1 MKKFFTFLA
10 GVLISIG
17 MQAVDQ
23 ITMGQFKSWNDDVR
37 MQVAEGNVIT
47 YDANSSWVGGDVK
60 LEQDLS
66 AYEYVCI
73 VLEDCQGEFK
83 FTLEYEKIAG
93 DENYVSQEYQFSTGT
108 KQVTFKLDP
117 ARKQK
122 VNKIMLQNTSN
133 GGTLDIGNLYAG
145 SVAEFETALDLDNLT
160 AGWNSEYAVSKHTIT
175 YTDAWGAKGWRL
187 GETDYSQYVKVI
199 AEFAEPLT
207 CGGYFDVEYNNDIAT
222 TSAGLSVG
230 LNSVEVIL
238 DQNGASSVKQI
249 IVKGDTKDATITLG
263 AVYLVRDIQ
272 TLLPQFE
279 TEDLDLSIMNE
290 GWSSTY
296 DPNTNTITTTSDKKW
311 GNARGWWMARD
322 LSDYIKVVAE
332 FSVPT
337 PVNGVLKVLYSDGT
351 DGEQGFEA
359 NATKVEYELTSSK
372 KDVNEI
378 YLSTEDAGT
387 LTIERIYLVKLNDQ
401 TPLDMTKMEYGWN
414 ERSYDASTKTITFT
428 DAWAAC
434 GWNVNADWSDYER
447 VVVTF
452 AQPAP
457 CNGVLK
463 AEYSSDPHGADYG
476 FYEGD
481 TKVEML
487 LDNTRKSYVKGVYL
501 SNADAGVELVLESAM
516 LLHNSVED
524 DAEYGVYNRAVSS
537 GDYGTIC
544 LPYGAANYSGMTLYE
559 IAYRDDAEKK
569 IYLDEITTM
578 KAGMPYIFHA
588 TSDNISVTYDN
599 TVAEFAHGQENGLYG
614 TRNQIADVA
623 ALNPEKE
630 EYIIYENEIRKCE
643 ANCGLHANRAYIIVA
658 DISTEAIAPMPGR
671 RRVGMGYAEENAATG
686 VENINGGIAPMQEGT
701 YDIMGRKLT
710 EPTAAGFYIVNG
722 KKVLVVK

>member
-1 MKKFFTFLA
+1 MKKIFTFLA

-23 ITMGQFKSWNDDVR
+23 ITMGKFNSWDAAK

-47 YDANSSWVGGDVK
+47 YDEGSSWVGGDVW
-60 LEQDLS
+60 LGQNLS

-73 VLEDCQGEFK
+73 VLEDCQGDFK
-83 FTLEYEKIAG
+83 FTLEYEKIN
-93 DENYVSQEYQFSTGT
+93 DEANNVSQEYQFSTGT

-133 GGTLDIGNLYAG
+133 GGTLDVGNLYAG
-145 SVAEFETALDLDNLT
+145 SASEFETALDLGTFSGNYDATTHVLT
-160 AGWNSEYAVSKHTIT
+160 MRWGYDSGQWWFGEGDYGADYSEYVNF
-175 YTDAWGAKGWRL
+175 
-187 GETDYSQYVKVI
+187 VV
-199 AEFAEPLT
+199 EFVEAN
-207 CGGYFDVEYNNDIAT
+207 CGGYVVVEYNNDIAQT
-222 TSAGLSVG
+222 ENGYSAGATSV
-230 LNSVEVIL
+230 SVPIREE
-238 DQNGASSVKQI
+238 GASSVKKI
-249 IVKGDTKDATITLG
+249 YISGNTEAATITLG
-263 AVYLVRDIQ
+263 AAYFVRDIQ

-290 GWSSTY
+290 GWNSTY
-296 DPNTNTITTTSDKKW
+296 DPNTNTITTTSNNW

-332 FSVPT
+332 FSEPT

-401 TPLDMTKMEYGWN
+401 TPLSLAKLEYGWG
-414 ERSYDASTKTITFT
+414 SDYDAATKTISFT
-428 DAWAAC
+428 GGWGAR
-434 GWNVNADWSDYER
+434 GWNIGADCSDYTR
-447 VVVTF
+447 VIVTF
-452 AQPAP
+452 ATPTTAG
-457 CNGVLK
+457 GVLK
-463 AEYSSDPHGADYG
+463 AEYDNKNHNEQGFKVGA
-476 FYEGD
+476 
-481 TKVEML
+481 TSVEL
-487 LDNTRKSYVKGVYL
+487 VLENSWKSYVKGIFL
-501 SNADAGVELVLESAM
+501 STEFSGTSFEIASATFSRSAM
-516 LLHNSVED
+516 TEGEFGN
-524 DAEYGVYNRAVSS
+524 YNRAVTS

-569 IYLDEITTM
+569 IYLDEVTTM
-578 KAGMPYIFHA
+578 QAGMPYIFHA

-599 TVAEFAHGQENGLYG
+599 TVADYAHGEINGLYG
-614 TRNQIADVA
+614 TRNQIDSVENINAD
-623 ALNPEKE
+623 KE
-630 EYIIYENEIRKCE
+630 EYIIYNNEIRKCE
-643 ANCGLHANRAYIIVA
+643 ANCDLRANRAYIIVS

>member
-1 MKKFFTFLA
+1 MKKIFTFLA

-23 ITMGQFKSWNDDVR
+23 ISMGKFNSWDAEK

-47 YDANSSWVGGDVK
+47 YDEGSSWVGGDVW
-60 LEQDLS
+60 LGENLS

-83 FTLEYEKIAG
+83 FSLEYEKIAG
-93 DENYVSQEYQFSTGT
+93 DENNVSQEYQFSTGT

-133 GGTLDIGNLYAG
+133 GGTLNVGNLYAG
-145 SVAEFETALDLDNLT
+145 SAAEFETALDLGNLNT
-160 AGWNSEYAVSKHTIT
+160 GWNTEYNATTHTIT
-175 YTDAWGAKGWRL
+175 YTDAWGAKGWWL

-207 CGGYFDVEYNNDIAT
+207 CGGYFDVEYNNSIAT
-222 TSAGLSVG
+222 TSAGLSAG

-263 AVYLVRDIQ
+263 AVYLVRDVQ
-272 TLLPQFE
+272 TLLPQYV
-279 TEDLDLSIMNE
+279 TKDLELSAMNE
-290 GWSSTY
+290 GWNSTY
-296 DPNTNTITTTSDKKW
+296 DADAKAIIFKDAW
-311 GNARGWWMARD
+311 GACGWWMARD

-351 DGEQGFEA
+351 YGEQGFDV

-401 TPLDMTKMEYGWN
+401 TPLSLAKLEYGWYV
-414 ERSYDASTKTITFT
+414 RSYDASTKTITFT

-434 GWNVNADWSDYER
+434 GWNINADWSDYER

-457 CNGVLK
+457 CDGVLK
-463 AEYSSDPHGADYG
+463 AEYSDGHGADYG
-476 FYEGD
+476 FVAGD

-501 SNADAGVELVLESAM
+501 SNKVAEVELVLESAM

-524 DAEYGVYNRAVSS
+524 DAEYGVYNRAVTS

-559 IAYRDDAEKK
+559 IAYRDDAAKK
-569 IYLDEITTM
+569 IYLDEVTTM
-578 KAGMPYIFHA
+578 QAGMPYIFHA

-599 TVAEFAHGQENGLYG
+599 TVADYAYGEENGLYG
-614 TRNQIADVA
+614 IRNETNNVA
-623 ALNPEKE
+623 ALNPDKE
-630 EYIIYENEIRKCE
+630 EYIIYKNEIRKCG
-643 ANCGLHANRAYIIVA
+643 ANCGLRANRAYIIVA
-658 DISTEAIAPMPGR
+658 DISTEAKAPVPGR
-671 RRVGMGYAEENAATG
+671 RRVGMGYAEESAATG

-701 YDIMGRKLT
+701 YDIMGRQVT

>member
-10 GVLISIG
+10 SVLISIG

-23 ITMGQFKSWNDDVR
+23 ITMNQFGSSAN
-37 MQVAEGNVIT
+37 MQVDEGNVIT
-47 YDANSSWVGGDVK
+47 YDANSSWVYSDVW
-60 LEQDLS
+60 LGHDLS

-73 VLEDCQGEFK
+73 VLEDCQGDFK
-83 FTLEYEKIAG
+83 FSLEYEKIAG
-93 DENYVSQEYQFSTGT
+93 DENNISQEYQFSTGT

-145 SVAEFETALDLDNLT
+145 SVAEFETALDLDNLNT
-160 AGWNSEYAVSKHTIT
+160 GWNTEYDVTTHTIT
-175 YTDAWGAKGWRL
+175 YTDAWGAKGWWL

-290 GWSSTY
+290 GWNSTY
-296 DPNTNTITTTSDKKW
+296 DPNTNTITTTGNNW

-332 FSVPT
+332 FSEPT

-351 DGEQGFEA
+351 DGEQGFDA

-378 YLSTEDAGT
+378 YLSTENAGT

-401 TPLDMTKMEYGWN
+401 TPLSLAKLEYGW
-414 ERSYDASTKTITFT
+414 SSDYDAATKTISFT
-428 DAWAAC
+428 GDWGTR
-434 GWNVNADWSDYER
+434 GWNIYADCSDYTR
-447 VVVTF
+447 VIVTF
-452 AQPAP
+452 ATPTTAG
-457 CNGVLK
+457 GVLK
-463 AEYSSDPHGADYG
+463 ADYDHENYNEQGFEAGA
-476 FYEGD
+476 
-481 TKVEML
+481 TSVEL
-487 LDNTRKSYVKGVYL
+487 VLENSWKSYVKGIFL
-501 SNADAGVELVLESAM
+501 STELSGTSFEIASAIFSRSAM
-516 LLHNSVED
+516 TEG
-524 DAEYGVYNRAVSS
+524 EYGNYNRAVTS

-569 IYLDEITTM
+569 IYLDEVTTM
-578 KAGMPYIFHA
+578 QAGMPYIFHA

-599 TVAEFAHGQENGLYG
+599 TFADYAHGEINGLYG
-614 TRNQIADVA
+614 IRNETNDVA
-623 ALNPEKE
+623 ALNTDKD
-630 EYIIYENEIRKCE
+630 EYIIYNNEIRKCE
-643 ANCGLHANRAYIIVA
+643 ANCGLRANRAYIIVA
-658 DISTEAIAPMPGR
+658 DISTEAKAPMPGR

-686 VENINGGIAPMQEGT
+686 VENINGSIAPMQEGT

>member
-1 MKKFFTFLA
+1 MKKIFTFLA

-23 ITMGQFKSWNDDVR
+23 ISMGQFGSSAN
-37 MQVAEGNVIT
+37 MQVDEGNVIT
-47 YDANSSWVGGDVK
+47 YNADSSWVYSDVW
-60 LEQDLS
+60 LGHDLS

-73 VLEDCQGEFK
+73 VLEDCQGYFK

-93 DENYVSQEYQFSTGT
+93 DENNVSQEYQFSTGT

-122 VNKIMLQNTSN
+122 VNKIMLQNTSP
-133 GGTLDIGNLYAG
+133 GGTLDVGNLYAG
-145 SVAEFETALDLDNLT
+145 SAAEFETALNLGT
-160 AGWNSEYAVSKHTIT
+160 FSGWGENYDASTHVLTTRWAWDGGQWWLGEADYSEYVNFVVEFV
-175 YTDAWGAKGWRL
+175 GA
-187 GETDYSQYVKVI
+187 
-199 AEFAEPLT
+199 T
-207 CGGYFDVEYNNDIAT
+207 CGGYVAVEYNNSIAKT
-222 TSAGLSVG
+222 ESGYSAGATSV
-230 LNSVEVIL
+230 SVPIREE
-238 DQNGASSVKQI
+238 GASSVQKI
-249 IVKGDTKDATITLG
+249 TINGDTDNATITLG
-263 AVYLVRDIQ
+263 AAYLVRDIQ

-279 TEDLDLSIMNE
+279 TEDLDLAIMNE

-296 DPNTNTITTTSDKKW
+296 DPNTNTITTTSDDKW

-351 DGEQGFEA
+351 VGEQGFDV

-401 TPLDMTKMEYGWN
+401 TPLSLAKLEYGWD

-457 CNGVLK
+457 CDGVLK
-463 AEYSSDPHGADYG
+463 AEYSDGHGANYG
-476 FYEGD
+476 FVAGA

-501 SNADAGVELVLESAM
+501 SNEVAEVELVLESAM

-524 DAEYGVYNRAVSS
+524 DAEYGVYNRAVTSN
-537 GDYGTIC
+537 DYGTIC

-559 IAYRDDAEKK
+559 IAYRDEAAKK
-569 IYLDEITTM
+569 IYLDEATDM
-578 KAGMPYIFHA
+578 EAGMPYIFHA

-599 TVAEFAHGQENGLYG
+599 TVADHAQGEENGLYG
-614 TRNQIADVA
+614 IRNQIADVA
-623 ALNPEKE
+623 ALNPDKD
-630 EYIIYENEIRKCE
+630 EYIIYNNEISKCE
-643 ANCGLHANRAYIIVA
+643 ANCGLRANRAYIIVS

-686 VENINGGIAPMQEGT
+686 VENINGGIAPMIEGT
-701 YDIMGRKLT
+701 YDIMGRQVT

>member
-1 MKKFFTFLA
+1 MKKIFTFLA

-23 ITMGQFKSWNDDVR
+23 ITMGQFGSWDAAK

-47 YDANSSWVGGDVK
+47 YDANSSWVGGDVW
-60 LEQDLS
+60 LGQDLS
-66 AYEYVCI
+66 VYEYVCI
-73 VLEDCQGEFK
+73 VLEDCQGDFK
-83 FTLEYEKIAG
+83 FSLEYEKIAG
-93 DENYVSQEYQFSTGT
+93 DENNVSQEYQFRTGT

-145 SVAEFETALDLDNLT
+145 SAAEFETALDLDNLNT
-160 AGWNSEYAVSKHTIT
+160 GWNSEYDVNTHTIT
-175 YTDAWGAKGWRL
+175 YTDAWGAKGWWL
-187 GETDYSQYVKVI
+187 DKTDYSQYVKVI

-207 CGGYFDVEYNNDIAT
+207 CGGYFDVEYNSATT
-222 TSAGLSVG
+222 TSAGLSAG
-230 LNSVEVIL
+230 LNSVEAIL
-238 DQNGASSVKQI
+238 DKNGASSVKQI
-249 IVKGDTKDATITLG
+249 VVKSDTKDATITLG

-272 TLLPQFE
+272 TLLPQYV
-279 TEDLDLSIMNE
+279 TKDLDLSAMNE
-290 GWSSTY
+290 GWSSDY
-296 DPNTNTITTTSDKKW
+296 NADAKTITFTGEW
-311 GNARGWWMARD
+311 GACGWWMARD
-322 LSDYIKVVAE
+322 LSDYSKVVAE
-332 FSVPT
+332 FSEPA
-337 PVNGVLKVLYSDGT
+337 PANGVLKVLYSDGT
-351 DGEQGFEA
+351 SGQQGFDA
-359 NATKVEYELTSSK
+359 DATKVEYELTNSK

-378 YLSTEDAGT
+378 YLQLVVANT
-387 LTIERIYLVKLNDQ
+387 LKIERVYLVKLNDQ

-434 GWNVNADWSDYER
+434 GWNINADWSDYER

-463 AEYSSDPHGADYG
+463 AEYSGEIHGADYG
-476 FYEGD
+476 FYTGD

-487 LDNTRKSYVKGVYL
+487 LDNTQKSYVKGVYL

-524 DAEYGVYNRAVSS
+524 DAEYGVYNRAVTS

-569 IYLDEITTM
+569 IYLDEVTTM
-578 KAGMPYIFHA
+578 QAGMPYIFHA

-599 TVAEFAHGQENGLYG
+599 TVADYAHGEINGLYG
-614 TRNQIADVA
+614 IRNETNNVAGLNAD
-623 ALNPEKE
+623 KD

-643 ANCGLHANRAYIIVA
+643 ANCGLRANRAYIIVA

>member
-1 MKKFFTFLA
+1 MKKIFTFLA

-23 ITMGQFKSWNDDVR
+23 ISMGQFGSWNAEK

-47 YDANSSWVGGDVK
+47 YDANSDWIGGDVW
-60 LEQDLS
+60 LGLDLS

-83 FTLEYEKIAG
+83 FSLEYEKIEG
-93 DENYVSQEYQFSTGT
+93 DENNVSQEYQFSTGT

-117 ARKQK
+117 ARKQM
-122 VNKIMLQNTSN
+122 VNKIMLQNTAN
-133 GGTLDIGNLYAG
+133 GGTLDLGNLYAG
-145 SVAEFETALDLDNLT
+145 SVAEFEIALDLDNLNT
-160 AGWNSEYAVSKHTIT
+160 GWNAEYDVTTHTIT
-175 YTDAWGAKGWRL
+175 YTDAWGAKGWWL

-207 CGGYFDVEYNNDIAT
+207 CGGYLDVEYNNDIAT
-222 TSAGLSVG
+222 TSTGLSAGLT
-230 LNSVEVIL
+230 SVEVIL

-249 IVKGDTKDATITLG
+249 VVKSDTKDATITLG
-263 AVYLVRDIQ
+263 AAYLVRDIQ
-272 TLLPQFE
+272 TLLPQYV
-279 TEDLDLSIMNE
+279 TKDLDLSAMNE
-290 GWSSTY
+290 KGWGSEY
-296 DPNTNTITTTSDKKW
+296 NADAKTITFTGEW
-311 GNARGWWMARD
+311 GARGWWMARD
-322 LSDYIKVVAE
+322 LSDYSKVVAE

-337 PVNGVLKVLYSDGT
+337 PVSGVLKVLYSDGT
-351 DGEQGFEA
+351 DGEQGFDV
-359 NATKVEYELTSSK
+359 NATKVEYELTNSK

-378 YLSTEDAGT
+378 YLSTKDAGT
-387 LTIERIYLVKLNDQ
+387 LTIERVYLVKLNDQ
-401 TPLDMTKMEYGWN
+401 TPLSLAKLEYGWN
-414 ERSYDASTKTITFT
+414 KHSYDASTKTITFT

-434 GWNVNADWSDYER
+434 GWNINADWSDYER

-463 AEYSSDPHGADYG
+463 AEYSDTHGADYG
-476 FYEGD
+476 FAAGD

-501 SNADAGVELVLESAM
+501 SNADAGVELVLDSAM

-524 DAEYGVYNRAVSS
+524 DAEYGVYNRAVTS

-544 LPYGAANYSGMTLYE
+544 LPFGAANYSGMTLYE
-559 IAYRDDAEKK
+559 IAYRDDAAKK
-569 IYLDEITTM
+569 IYLDEVTTM
-578 KAGMPYIFHA
+578 QAGMPYIFHA

-599 TVAEFAHGQENGLYG
+599 TVADYAQGDENGLYG
-614 TRNQIADVA
+614 IRNETNVVAGLNAD
-623 ALNPEKE
+623 KE
-630 EYIIYENEIRKCE
+630 EYIINNNEISKCE
-643 ANCGLHANRAYIIVA
+643 ANCGVRANRAYIIVA
-658 DISTEAIAPMPGR
+658 DISTEAKAPMPGR

-701 YDIMGRKLT
+701 YDIMGRQIN

>member
-1 MKKFFTFLA
+1 MKKIFTFLA

-23 ITMGQFKSWNDDVR
+23 ITMGQFGSWDAEK

-47 YDANSSWVGGDVK
+47 YNADQEWAYSDVW
-60 LEQDLS
+60 LGQDLS

-73 VLEDCQGEFK
+73 VLEDCQGNFK

-93 DENYVSQEYQFSTGT
+93 DENNVSQEYQFSTGT

-122 VNKIMLQNTSN
+122 VNKIMLQNTSK
-133 GGTLDIGNLYAG
+133 GGTLDVGNLYAG
-145 SVAEFETALDLDNLT
+145 SAAEFETALDLGTFSGWGENYDASRHVLT
-160 AGWNSEYAVSKHTIT
+160 TRWAWDGGQWWLGEADYSEYVNFVVEFV
-175 YTDAWGAKGWRL
+175 GA
-187 GETDYSQYVKVI
+187 
-199 AEFAEPLT
+199 T
-207 CGGYFDVEYNNDIAT
+207 CGGYVAVEYNNSIAKT
-222 TSAGLSVG
+222 ESGYSAGATSV
-230 LNSVEVIL
+230 SVPIREE
-238 DQNGASSVKQI
+238 GASSVQKI
-249 IVKGDTKDATITLG
+249 TINGDTDAATITLG
-263 AVYLVRDIQ
+263 AAYFVRDVQ
-272 TLLPQFE
+272 TLLPQYV
-279 TEDLDLSIMNE
+279 TKDLELSAMNE
-290 GWSSTY
+290 GWGSTY
-296 DPNTNTITTTSDKKW
+296 DADAKAITFTGEW
-311 GNARGWWMARD
+311 GACAWWMARD
-322 LSDYIKVVAE
+322 LSDYSKVVAE
-332 FSVPT
+332 FSEPA
-337 PVNGVLKVLYSDGT
+337 PANGVLKVLYSDGT
-351 DGEQGFEA
+351 NGEQGFDA
-359 NATKVEYELTSSK
+359 NATKVEYELTNSK

-378 YLSTEDAGT
+378 YLQLAEANT
-387 LTIERIYLVKLNDQ
+387 LKIERVYLVKLNDQ
-401 TPLDMTKMEYGWN
+401 TPLSLAKLEYGWN
-414 ERSYDASTKTITFT
+414 EPSYDASTKTITFT
-428 DAWAAC
+428 KEWAAC

-463 AEYSSDPHGADYG
+463 AEYSDIHGADYG
-476 FYEGD
+476 FVAGD

-501 SNADAGVELVLESAM
+501 SNAVAEVELVLESAM

-524 DAEYGVYNRAVSS
+524 DAEYGVYNRAVTS

-559 IAYRDDAEKK
+559 IAYRDDAAKK
-569 IYLDEITTM
+569 IYLDEATDM
-578 KAGMPYIFHA
+578 EAGMPYIFHA

-599 TVAEFAHGQENGLYG
+599 TVADFAHGQENGLYG
-614 TRNQIADVA
+614 IRNETNDVA
-623 ALNPEKE
+623 ALNTAKE

-643 ANCGLHANRAYIIVA
+643 ANCGLRANRAYIIVA
-658 DISTEAIAPMPGR
+658 DISTEATAPMPGR

>member
-1 MKKFFTFLA
+1 MKKIFTFLA

-23 ITMGQFKSWNDDVR
+23 ISMGQFGSSAN
-37 MQVAEGNVIT
+37 MQVDEGNVIT
-47 YDANSSWVGGDVK
+47 YNADSSWVYSDVW
-60 LEQDLS
+60 LGHDLS

-73 VLEDCQGEFK
+73 VLEDCQGDFK
-83 FTLEYEKIAG
+83 FTLEYEKIN
-93 DENYVSQEYQFSTGT
+93 DEANNVSQEYQFSTGT

-145 SVAEFETALDLDNLT
+145 SAAEFETALDLGTFSGWGENYDASTHILT
-160 AGWNSEYAVSKHTIT
+160 MRWRYDGGQWWFGEGEY
-175 YTDAWGAKGWRL
+175 GA
-187 GETDYSQYVKVI
+187 DYSDYVNFVV
-199 AEFAEPLT
+199 EFVEAK
-207 CGGYFDVEYNNDIAT
+207 CGGYVLVEYNNSIAKT
-222 TSAGLSVG
+222 ENGYSTGATSVSVPIR
-230 LNSVEVIL
+230 EE
-238 DQNGASSVKQI
+238 GASSVQKI
-249 IVKGDTKDATITLG
+249 TINGDIEGATITLG
-263 AVYLVRDIQ
+263 AAYLVRDIQ
-272 TLLPQFE
+272 TLLPQYV
-279 TEDLDLSIMNE
+279 TKDLDLSALNE
-290 GWSSTY
+290 GWNSTY
-296 DPNTNTITTTSDKKW
+296 DTDAKTITFTGEW
-311 GNARGWWMARD
+311 GARGWWMARD

-337 PVNGVLKVLYSDGT
+337 PVSGVLKVIYSDGT
-351 DGEQGFEA
+351 KGEQGFEA
-359 NATKVEYELTSSK
+359 SATKVEYELTNSK

-378 YLSTEDAGT
+378 YLSTEVAGT

-401 TPLDMTKMEYGWN
+401 TPLSLAKLEYGWN

-428 DAWAAC
+428 QEWAAC

-463 AEYSSDPHGADYG
+463 AEYSGEIHGADYEFDAG
-476 FYEGD
+476 A
-481 TKVEML
+481 TKAEML
-487 LDNTRKSYVKGVYL
+487 LDNTRKSNVIGVYL
-501 SNADAGVELVLESAM
+501 SNAVAGVELVLESAM

-524 DAEYGVYNRAVSS
+524 DAEYGVYNRAVTS

-559 IAYRDDAEKK
+559 IAYHDEAEKK
-569 IYLDEITTM
+569 IYLDEVTTM
-578 KAGMPYIFHA
+578 QAGMPYIFHA

-599 TVAEFAHGQENGLYG
+599 TVAEYAHGEINGLYG
-614 TRNQIADVA
+614 IRNETNNVA
-623 ALNPEKE
+623 GLNPDKD
-630 EYIIYENEIRKCE
+630 EYIIYENEIRKCG
-643 ANCGLHANRAYIIVA
+643 ADCGLRANRAYIIVA
-658 DISTEAIAPMPGR
+658 DITTEAKAPVPGR

>member
-10 GVLISIG
+10 SVLISIS

-23 ITMGQFKSWNDDVR
+23 IAMGKIEPFDAEK
-37 MQVAEGNVIT
+37 MHVAEGNVIT
-47 YDANSSWVGGDVK
+47 FDVGSIWVGGQYWFGN
-60 LEQDLS
+60 LDLS
-66 AYEYVCI
+66 AYDYLCVEI
-73 VLEDCQGEFK
+73 EDCQGDFAIAIDYQDNTNK
-83 FTLEYEKIAG
+83 EY
-93 DENYVSQEYQFSTGT
+93 SFSSGT
-108 KQVTFKLDP
+108 TQVTFKLHSELIT
-117 ARKQK
+117 KLSVK
-122 VNKIMLQNTSN
+122 NTSN
-133 GGTLDIGNLYAG
+133 SGGTLDIGNLYAG
-145 SVAEFETALDLDNLT
+145 SAAEFETALDLDKLNT
-160 AGWNSEYAVSKHTIT
+160 GWNTEYDVTTHTIT
-175 YTDAWGAKGWRL
+175 YTDAWGAKGWWL

-263 AVYLVRDIQ
+263 AVYFVRDIQ

-290 GWSSTY
+290 GWNSTY
-296 DPNTNTITTTSDKKW
+296 DPNTNTITTTSNNW

-401 TPLDMTKMEYGWN
+401 TPLSLAKLEYGWN
-414 ERSYDASTKTITFT
+414 EHSYDASTKTITFT
-428 DAWAAC
+428 DEWAAC

-457 CNGVLK
+457 CDGVLK
-463 AEYSSDPHGADYG
+463 AEYSDTHGANYG
-476 FYEGD
+476 FAAGD

-501 SNADAGVELVLESAM
+501 SNAVAGAELVLESAM

-524 DAEYGVYNRAVSS
+524 DAEYGVYHRAVTS

-559 IAYRDDAEKK
+559 IAYRDDAAKK
-569 IYLDEITTM
+569 IYLDEVTTM
-578 KAGMPYIFHA
+578 QSGMPYIFHA

-614 TRNQIADVA
+614 IRNETNDVA
-623 ALNPEKE
+623 GLNADKD

-643 ANCGLHANRAYIIVA
+643 ANCGLHANRAYIIVS

>member
-10 GVLISIG
+10 GILISIG

-23 ITMGQFKSWNDDVR
+23 ITMGQFGSWDAAK

-47 YDANSSWVGGDVK
+47 YDANSSWGGGDVW
-60 LEQDLS
+60 LGQNLS

-73 VLEDCQGEFK
+73 VLEDCQGNFK

-93 DENYVSQEYQFSTGT
+93 DENNVSQEYQFSTGT
-108 KQVTFKLDP
+108 TQVTFKLDP
-117 ARKQK
+117 ARKQM

-145 SVAEFETALDLDNLT
+145 SVAEFETALDLGAFSGWSSNYDASTHVLSIT
-160 AGWNSEYAVSKHTIT
+160 SAWAGGQWWLGEADYSEYVN
-175 YTDAWGAKGWRL
+175 L
-187 GETDYSQYVKVI
+187 VV
-199 AEFAEPLT
+199 EFDEAT
-207 CGGYFDVEYNNDIAT
+207 CGGYVAVEYNNGIDKT
-222 TSAGLSVG
+222 ESGYSVG
-230 LNSVEVIL
+230 ATSVSVPIREE
-238 DQNGASSVKQI
+238 GASSVQKI
-249 IVKGDTKDATITLG
+249 TINGDTEAATITLG
-263 AVYLVRDIQ
+263 AAYFVRDVQ
-272 TLLPQFE
+272 TLLPQYV
-279 TEDLDLSIMNE
+279 TKDLELSAMNE
-290 GWSSTY
+290 GWNSTY
-296 DPNTNTITTTSDKKW
+296 DADVKAITFKNAW
-311 GNARGWWMARD
+311 GACGWWMARD
-322 LSDYIKVVAE
+322 LSDYSKVVAE
-332 FSVPT
+332 FSEPA
-337 PVNGVLKVLYSDGT
+337 PANGVLKVLYSDGT
-351 DGEQGFEA
+351 NGEQGFDA
-359 NATKVEYELTSSK
+359 NATKVEYELTNSK

-378 YLSTEDAGT
+378 YLQLAAANT
-387 LTIERIYLVKLNDQ
+387 LKIERVYLVKLNDQ
-401 TPLDMTKMEYGWN
+401 TPLSLAKLEYGWN

-463 AEYSSDPHGADYG
+463 AEYSDTHGADYG
-476 FYEGD
+476 FVEGD

-501 SNADAGVELVLESAM
+501 SNEVAGVELVLESAM

-524 DAEYGVYNRAVSS
+524 DAEYGVYNRAVTSN
-537 GDYGTIC
+537 DYGTIC

-559 IAYRDDAEKK
+559 IAYRDDVAKK
-569 IYLDEITTM
+569 IYLDEATTM
-578 KAGMPYIFHA
+578 QAGMPYIFHA

-599 TVAEFAHGQENGLYG
+599 TVADYAHGEENGLYG
-614 TRNQIADVA
+614 IRNETNDVA
-623 ALNPEKE
+623 GLNADKE
-630 EYIIYENEIRKCE
+630 EYIIYDNEIRKCE
-643 ANCGLHANRAYIIVA
+643 ANCGLRANRAYIIVS

-671 RRVGMGYAEENAATG
+671 RRVGMGYAEESAATG

-701 YDIMGRKLT
+701 YDIMGRQVT

>member
-1 MKKFFTFLA
+1 MKKIFTFLA
-10 GVLISIG
+10 GILISIG

-23 ITMGQFKSWNDDVR
+23 ISMGKIEPWDNPEK
-37 MQVAEGNVIT
+37 MHVAEGNVIT
-47 YDANSSWVGGDVK
+47 FDVGSIWVGGQYWFGN
-60 LEQDLS
+60 LDLS
-66 AYEYVCI
+66 AYDYLCVEI
-73 VLEDCQGEFK
+73 EDCQGDFAIAIDYQDETNK
-83 FTLEYEKIAG
+83 EY
-93 DENYVSQEYQFSTGT
+93 SFSSGT
-108 KQVTFKLDP
+108 TQVTFKLHSELITKLSVKNASDG
-117 ARKQK
+117 
-122 VNKIMLQNTSN
+122 

-145 SVAEFETALDLDNLT
+145 SAAEFETALDLGT
-160 AGWNSEYAVSKHTIT
+160 FSGWSSNYDETKYVLSIES
-175 YTDAWGAKGWRL
+175 AWDGGQWWFGVGDYGA
-187 GETDYSQYVKVI
+187 DYSDYVNFVV
-199 AEFAEPLT
+199 EFVEAT
-207 CGGYFDVEYNNDIAT
+207 CGGYVAVEYNNDIAKT
-222 TSAGLSVG
+222 ESYYSAGATSV
-230 LNSVEVIL
+230 SVPIREE
-238 DQNGASSVKQI
+238 GASSVKNI
-249 IVKGDTKDATITLG
+249 YINGDTDNATITLG
-263 AVYLVRDIQ
+263 AAYLVRDIQ

-279 TEDLDLSIMNE
+279 TEDLDLAIMNE

-296 DPNTNTITTTSDKKW
+296 DPNTNTITTTSDDKW

-351 DGEQGFEA
+351 VGEQGFDVS
-359 NATKVEYELTSSK
+359 ATKVEYELTSSK

-387 LTIERIYLVKLNDQ
+387 LTIERVYLVKLNDQ
-401 TPLDMTKMEYGWN
+401 TPLSLAKLEYGWN

-428 DAWAAC
+428 EQWAAC

-463 AEYSSDPHGADYG
+463 AEYSDTHGADYR
-476 FYEGD
+476 FVEGD

-501 SNADAGVELVLESAM
+501 SNEVAGVELVLESAM

-524 DAEYGVYNRAVSS
+524 DAEYGVYNRAVTSN
-537 GDYGTIC
+537 DYGTIC

-569 IYLDEITTM
+569 IYLDEATTM
-578 KAGMPYIFHA
+578 QAGMPYIFHA

-599 TVAEFAHGQENGLYG
+599 TVADYAHGENGLYG
-614 TRNQIADVA
+614 TRNKIADVA
-623 ALNPEKE
+623 ALNADKE
-630 EYIIYENEIRKCE
+630 EYIVYNNEISKCE
-643 ANCGLHANRAYIIVA
+643 ANCGLRANRAYIIVS

-686 VENINGGIAPMQEGT
+686 VENINSGIAPIQEGT
-701 YDIMGRKLT
+701 YDIMGRQVT

>member
-10 GVLISIG
+10 GVLISAG
-17 MQAVDQ
+17 MFAVDQ
-23 ITMGQFKSWNDDVR
+23 LSMGQFGSWNDNVK

-47 YDANSSWVGGDVK
+47 YDANSEWVGGDVW
-60 LEQDLS
+60 LGHNLS

-93 DENYVSQEYQFSTGT
+93 DENNVSQEYQFSTGT

-122 VNKIMLQNTSN
+122 VNKIMLQSP

-145 SVAEFETALDLDNLT
+145 SAAEFETALDLGT
-160 AGWNSEYAVSKHTIT
+160 FSGWSSNYDATKRVLSMTREWDGGQWWLGEADYSEYVN
-175 YTDAWGAKGWRL
+175 L
-187 GETDYSQYVKVI
+187 VV
-199 AEFAEPLT
+199 EFDEAT
-207 CGGYFDVEYNNDIAT
+207 CGGYVAVEYNNSIAKT
-222 TSAGLSVG
+222 ESGYSAGATSV
-230 LNSVEVIL
+230 SVPIREE
-238 DQNGASSVKQI
+238 GASSVQKI
-249 IVKGDTKDATITLG
+249 TINGDTDAATITLG
-263 AVYLVRDIQ
+263 AAYFVRDIQ

-296 DPNTNTITTTSDKKW
+296 DPNTNTITTTGNNW

-351 DGEQGFEA
+351 VGEQGFDP
-359 NATKVEYELTSSK
+359 NATKVEYELTNSK

-378 YLSTEDAGT
+378 YLSTEVAGT

-401 TPLDMTKMEYGWN
+401 TPLSLAKLEYGWN

-428 DAWAAC
+428 DEWAAC

-457 CNGVLK
+457 CDGVLK
-463 AEYSSDPHGADYG
+463 AEYSDKIYGADYR
-476 FYEGD
+476 FVEGD

-487 LDNTRKSYVKGVYL
+487 LDNTRKSYVKGVCL
-501 SNADAGVELVLESAM
+501 SNEVAGVELVLESAM

-524 DAEYGVYNRAVSS
+524 DAEYGVYNRAVTS

-569 IYLDEITTM
+569 IYLDEVTDM
-578 KAGMPYIFHA
+578 EAGMPYIFQA

-599 TVAEFAHGQENGLYG
+599 TVADFAHGQENGLYG

-623 ALNPEKE
+623 ALNPGKD
-630 EYIIYENEIRKCE
+630 EYIIHNNEIRKCE
-643 ANCGLHANRAYIIVA
+643 ENCGLRANRAYIIVS
-658 DISTEAIAPMPGR
+658 DISTEAKAPMPGR

>member
-10 GVLISIG
+10 GILISIG

-23 ITMGQFKSWNDDVR
+23 ISMGKFNSWDAEK
-37 MQVAEGNVIT
+37 MLVAEGNVIT
-47 YDANSSWVGGDVK
+47 YDANYSWVGGDVW
-60 LEQDLS
+60 LVQDLS

-73 VLEDCQGEFK
+73 VLEDCQGDFK
-83 FTLEYEKIAG
+83 FTLEYDKIAD
-93 DENYVSQEYQFSTGT
+93 DENNILQEYQFRTGT

-133 GGTLDIGNLYAG
+133 GGKLDVGNLYAG
-145 SVAEFETALDLDNLT
+145 SAAEFETALNLGT
-160 AGWNSEYAVSKHTIT
+160 FSGNYDATTHVLTITNAWDSGQWWFGVGEYGADYSEYVNF
-175 YTDAWGAKGWRL
+175 
-187 GETDYSQYVKVI
+187 VV
-199 AEFAEPLT
+199 EFVEAN
-207 CGGYFDVEYNNDIAT
+207 CGGFVVVGYNNDIAQT
-222 TSAGLSVG
+222 ESYYSAGATSV
-230 LNSVEVIL
+230 SVPIREE
-238 DQNGASSVKQI
+238 GASSVQKI
-249 IVKGDTKDATITLG
+249 YISGETGGATITLG
-263 AVYLVRDIQ
+263 AAYFVRDVQ

-296 DPNTNTITTTSDKKW
+296 DPNTNTITTTSDNKW

-351 DGEQGFEA
+351 VGEQGFDV
-359 NATKVEYELTSSK
+359 NATKVEYELTNSK

-401 TPLDMTKMEYGWN
+401 TPLSLAKLEYGWK
-414 ERSYDASTKTITFT
+414 EHSYDASTKTITFT
-428 DAWAAC
+428 EQWAAC
-434 GWNVNADWSDYER
+434 GWNINADWSDYER

-463 AEYSSDPHGADYG
+463 AEYSDIHGVDYG
-476 FYEGD
+476 FVAGD

-487 LDNTRKSYVKGVYL
+487 LDNTRKNNVKGVYL

-524 DAEYGVYNRAVSS
+524 DAEYGVYNRAVTSN
-537 GDYGTIC
+537 DYGTIC
-544 LPYGAANYSGMTLYE
+544 LPYGAATYSGMTLYE
-559 IAYRDDAEKK
+559 IAYRDNEAKK
-569 IYLDEITTM
+569 IYLDEVTTM
-578 KAGMPYIFHA
+578 QAGMPYIFHA

-599 TVAEFAHGQENGLYG
+599 TVADYAHGKENGLYG
-614 TRNQIADVA
+614 IRNETNDVA
-623 ALNPEKE
+623 GLNADKE
-630 EYIIYENEIRKCE
+630 EYIIYDNEIRKCE
-643 ANCGLHANRAYIIVA
+643 ANCGLRANRAYIIVS

-686 VENINGGIAPMQEGT
+686 VENINSGIAPIQEGT
-701 YDIMGRKLT
+701 YDIMGRQVT

>member
-10 GVLISIG
+10 GILISIG

-23 ITMGQFKSWNDDVR
+23 ITMGQFGSWDAAK

-47 YDANSSWVGGDVK
+47 YDANSSWGGGDVW
-60 LEQDLS
+60 LGHDLS

-73 VLEDCQGEFK
+73 VLEDCQGDFK
-83 FTLEYEKIAG
+83 FTLEYEKIN
-93 DENYVSQEYQFSTGT
+93 DEANNVSQEYQFSTGT

-133 GGTLDIGNLYAG
+133 GGTLDVGNLYAG
-145 SVAEFETALDLDNLT
+145 SAAEFETALDLGTFSGNYDATTHVLT
-160 AGWNSEYAVSKHTIT
+160 ITNAWDSGQWWFGEGDYGADYSEYVNFVV
-175 YTDAWGAKGWRL
+175 
-187 GETDYSQYVKVI
+187 EFVK
-199 AEFAEPLT
+199 AN
-207 CGGYFDVEYNNDIAT
+207 CGGYVVVEYNNGDKT
-222 TSAGLSVG
+222 ESGYSAGATSV
-230 LNSVEVIL
+230 SVPIREE
-238 DQNGASSVKQI
+238 GASSVKKI
-249 IVKGDTKDATITLG
+249 YISGDTEAATITLG
-263 AVYLVRDIQ
+263 AAYFVRDIQ

-296 DPNTNTITTTSDKKW
+296 DPNTNTITTTSDEKW

-351 DGEQGFEA
+351 VGEQGFDV

-401 TPLDMTKMEYGWN
+401 TPLSLAKLEYGWKVH
-414 ERSYDASTKTITFT
+414 SYDASTKTITFT
-428 DAWAAC
+428 EEWAAC

-463 AEYSSDPHGADYG
+463 AEYSDTHGADYG
-476 FYEGD
+476 FVEGD

-501 SNADAGVELVLESAM
+501 SNAVAGVELVLESAM

-524 DAEYGVYNRAVSS
+524 DAEYGVYNRAVTS

-544 LPYGAANYSGMTLYE
+544 LPYGAASYSGMTLYE
-559 IAYRDDAEKK
+559 IAYRDEAAKK
-569 IYLDEITTM
+569 IYLDEATDM
-578 KAGMPYIFHA
+578 EAGMPYIFHA

-599 TVAEFAHGQENGLYG
+599 IVADFAHGQENGLYG
-614 TRNQIADVA
+614 IRNETNDVA
-623 ALNPEKE
+623 ALNTDKD
-630 EYIIYENEIRKCE
+630 EYIIFENEIRKCE
-643 ANCGLHANRAYIIVA
+643 ANCGLRANRAYIIVS
-658 DISTEAIAPMPGR
+658 DISTEAKSPVPGR